1 MSSSRCRY
9 LRVGQAFRCLLQR
22 VTDGKE
28 RVSSVCEC
36 VLKLKRVL
44 SCNLAIV
51 VQVGKQL
58 CKNS

>member
-1 MSSSRCRY
+1 MKKGVC
-9 LRVGQAFRCLLQR
+9 
-22 VTDGKE
+22 
-28 RVSSVCEC
+28 SVC

-44 SCNLAIV
+44 SWNLAIV